1 MTEQVLRAILAK
13 QLGRTEDSIDLQARL
28 VEDLGADSL
37 DLLDIVMS
45 IESSFNIAIEDHEY
59 TSSNTVE
66 RVLALIESKIK

>member
-1 MTEQVLRAILAK
+1 MTEQVLRTILAK